1 MSPMPKTDSSWSS
14 RSTPCSQASTE
25 ASSGRHSSRM
35 SPHALY
41 SSLYKSVIVVVVVG
55 VTVSTLVVVND
66 NFLNT
71 FNVLGVSE
79 TCEDLVVT

>member
-25 ASSGRHSSRM
+25 ASSGRHSFRM

-41 SSLYKSVIVVVVVG
+41 SSLYKSVIVVVVG
-55 VTVSTLVVVND
+55 VTVLVVVND

>member
-1 MSPMPKTDSSWSS
+1 
-14 RSTPCSQASTE
+14 
-25 ASSGRHSSRM
+25 M

-41 SSLYKSVIVVVVVG
+41 SSLYKSVIVVVVG
-55 VTVSTLVVVND
+55 VTVLVVVND

>member
-1 MSPMPKTDSSWSS
+1 
-14 RSTPCSQASTE
+14 
-25 ASSGRHSSRM
+25 M

-41 SSLYKSVIVVVVVG
+41 SSLYKSVIVVVVG